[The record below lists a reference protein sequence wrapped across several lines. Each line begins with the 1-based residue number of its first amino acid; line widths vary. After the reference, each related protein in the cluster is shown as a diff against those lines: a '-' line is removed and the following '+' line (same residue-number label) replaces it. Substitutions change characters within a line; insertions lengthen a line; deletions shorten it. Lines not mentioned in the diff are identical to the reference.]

1 MPKIFYIHGLNSSHT
16 SFSYISAVLGETPK
30 VNYNSY
36 QSLDKSILQVT
47 KQIPKDEPIVLVGHS
62 LGGLIAAIIA
72 DTKTRNVEKLITISA
87 PLGGSKAA
95 VFARWVMRGLPILS
109 DITPQS
115 KWIKGIS
122 KMEQACPTLSI
133 ISTGGSLPTSTEP
146 NDSVVTVS
154 SQKALKFAKKIEVKA
169 SHFEI
174 LQHTKTVE
182 AIRGFI
188 DGQKPQS

>member
-1 MPKIFYIHGLNSSHT
+1 M
-16 SFSYISAVLGETPK
+16 
-30 VNYNSY
+30 NYNSY
-36 QSLDKSILQVT
+36 QPLDKSILQVT
-47 KQIPKDEPIVLVGHS
+47 KQIPKDESVILIGHS
-62 LGGLIAAIIA
+62 LGGVIATIIA
-72 DTKTRNVEKLITISA
+72 DTKVRNVEKLITISS

-109 DITPQS
+109 DITPHS
-115 KWIKGIS
+115 KYIKDIA
-122 KMEQACPTLSI
+122 KMETPCSTLSI

-154 SQKALKFAKKIEVKA
+154 SQKALKFAKKIEIKA

-174 LQHTKTVE
+174 LQHQKTID